1 MAGIDYER
9 YRMQQAMAG
18 ILPMAKGTWYA
29 HADEVYRAIIEI
41 AEREEKQ
48 CMQRLHA
55 EGRPLVF
62 CGDASW
68 SHRRPTYDARQS
80 WWVLI
85 NAEDGEIVL
94 TVILMKSREEK
105 GVTVFEGNYSGS
117 SGGMEGAAFDAGV
130 EKLKAA
136 GLVRQWH
143 GFVCDQDSS
152 VHEQLRADPDTAHVA
167 LYWDPG
173 HIKRNFQR
181 KLNDIYNG
189 GRNRQPRKRY
199 QGLAS
204 RGGQQSVML
213 QSLPSLPHSHIT

>member
-1 MAGIDYER
+1 
-9 YRMQQAMAG
+9 
-18 ILPMAKGTWYA
+18 
-29 HADEVYRAIIEI
+29 
-41 AEREEKQ
+41 
-48 CMQRLHA
+48 
-55 EGRPLVF
+55 
-62 CGDASW
+62 
-68 SHRRPTYDARQS
+68 
-80 WWVLI
+80 VLI

-117 SGGMEGAAFDAGV
+117 SGVMEGAAFDAGV